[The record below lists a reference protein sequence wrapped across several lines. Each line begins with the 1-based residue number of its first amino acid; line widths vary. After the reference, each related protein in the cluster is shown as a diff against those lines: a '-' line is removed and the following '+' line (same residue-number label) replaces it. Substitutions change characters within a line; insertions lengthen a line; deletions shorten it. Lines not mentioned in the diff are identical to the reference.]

1 MDKNLTIMASLIGA
15 ITQTSEWFDTC
26 QKDPQITASR
36 ERLDTVL
43 ERVGALIPEDLLD
56 ELQDAICAMDEA
68 QETAAILYGIRVAI
82 AIRDVSTRQ
91 TDLSQHIITTARLR
105 AAV

>member
-1 MDKNLTIMASLIGA
+1 MEQNLNIMASLIGA

-26 QKDPQITASR
+26 QKDPQIMASR
-36 ERLDTVL
+36 GRLDAVL
-43 ERVGALIPEDLLD
+43 ERVGALIPEELLD
-56 ELQDAICAMDEA
+56 ELQDAICAMDDA

-91 TDLSQHIITTARLR
+91 TDLSQHIVTVTRNRATA
-105 AAV
+105 

>member
-26 QKDPQITASR
+26 RKDPQITASR
-36 ERLDTVL
+36 EHLDTVL

-56 ELQDAICAMDEA
+56 ELQDAMCAMDEA

-82 AIRDVSTRQ
+82 AFRDVSTRQ
-91 TDLSQHIITTARLR
+91 TDLSQHIINTARNR
-105 AAV
+105 ATA